1 MDKVEH
7 IFVINPAA
15 GTSDSTDRIKDDI
28 AKSENSSNCE
38 IYCTKGPGDATTF
51 VAKKCSQSSAP
62 LRFYACGGDGTL
74 NEVVNGAI
82 NCSNASV
89 GCFPCGSGN
98 DFVKYYGGADG
109 FLNIDNLING
119 EDHKIDLILVDGKY
133 CINVLNFGFDT
144 AVLKTMEK
152 VKTKKLFSG
161 KRAYFLGVA
170 TALLKSMKTPCKVTV
185 DGEVI
190 SDENILLCTISNGRY
205 VGSSFQC
212 APRAENDDG
221 LLEVC
226 LVKPFS
232 RITFIQ
238 LINYYTKGEHL
249 DNPKFKDYIVYR
261 RGKNISVEGCDG
273 FSVALDG
280 ELIDTNRVAIDV
292 VEKAINFVVPRGV
305 CIMHK
310 STLLTANQ

>member
-1 MDKVEH
+1 MEH

-15 GTSDSTDRIKDDI
+15 GPSDATHTIQEAI
-28 AKSENSSNCE
+28 AKSVYSANCE
-38 IYCTKGPGDATTF
+38 IYLTKGPGDATDF
-51 VAKKCSQSSAP
+51 VQKTCSQSSEP

-74 NEVVNGAI
+74 NEVVNGVV
-82 NCSNASV
+82 NYPNAGV

-98 DFVKYYGGADG
+98 DFVKYYGGAEG
-109 FLNIDNLING
+109 FLDIDNLICG
-119 EDHKIDLILVDGKY
+119 EEHPIDLILANGKY

-152 VKTKKLFSG
+152 VKTNWLFHG
-161 KRAYFLGVA
+161 KRAYFAGVI
-170 TALLKSMKTPCKVTV
+170 TALMKSMKTPCKVTV

-190 SDENILLCTISNGRY
+190 SDDNILLCTVSNGRY

-212 APRAENDDG
+212 APRSENDDG

-232 RITFIQ
+232 RLTFVQ
-238 LINYYTKGEHL
+238 LMSDYSKGKHL

-261 RGKNISVEGCDG
+261 RGKQISVEGGTD

-280 ELIDTNRVAIDV
+280 ELLHNSKVSVAV
-292 VEKAINFVVPRGV
+292 VEKAIKFVVPRGISV
-305 CIMHK
+305 A
-310 STLLTANQ
+310 SQNTVLTANQ